1 MIVAQIV
8 MWPHGN
14 PDPTTHYSLG
24 TVVIINTGDGTPDLG
39 NYDFYVCKCAD
50 RLLLAE
56 VEGGVAYVLTR
67 MDERGAWKRGRIEN
81 FPKIRL
87 GPHDLLYRVLKS
99 VVGWRNQ

>member
-14 PDPTTHYSLG
+14 PDPSTHYSLG

-39 NYDFYVCKCAD
+39 NYEGYICKCAEG
-50 RLLLAE
+50 LLLRDSEE
-56 VEGGVAYVLTR
+56 VSYVLTR
-67 MDERGAWKRGRIEN
+67 MDERGAWKKGIISN
-81 FPKIRL
+81 FPKLRL

-99 VVGWRNQ
+99 VIGWRNR